1 MNSALQKR
9 LAAAESKA
17 ATVHHSGG
25 KRIVSGGCYTQEELD
40 LIHEATGPSE
50 PCLNPSEIVIIFV
63 DTEKREPRPLEEL
76 LRLYAI
82 KTPMGG

>member
-1 MNSALQKR
+1 MKPTIEGRLTALEQ
-9 LAAAESKA
+9 
-17 ATVHHSGG
+17 ATAQRHPE
-25 KRIVSGGCYTQEELD
+25 RIRIFSGGCFTMEELD
-40 LIHEATGPSE
+40 LIHEATGPGE
-50 PCLNPSEIVIIFV
+50 PCLNPSEIVIISV